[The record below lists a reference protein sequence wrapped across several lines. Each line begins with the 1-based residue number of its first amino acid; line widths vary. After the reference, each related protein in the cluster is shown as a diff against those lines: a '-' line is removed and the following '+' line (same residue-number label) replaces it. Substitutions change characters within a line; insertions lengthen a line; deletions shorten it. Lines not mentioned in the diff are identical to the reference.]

1 MDLPVPVILF
11 NTLIN
16 KLMSE
21 EKHHIV
27 PYRVYVLVLIALV
40 VLTFSSIWIT
50 SIELGELTVAGA
62 LIFASIKSY
71 LVLTYFMHLK
81 YDKKYIRF
89 MVGFV
94 FAIFLVVI
102 IITFLDYLYR

>member
-1 MDLPVPVILF
+1 
-11 NTLIN
+11 
-16 KLMSE
+16 MSK

-27 PYRVYVLVLIALV
+27 PYSAYIWVLLALLA
-40 VLTFSSIWIT
+40 LTFFSIGIT
-50 SIELGELTVAGA
+50 NIELGGLTVAAA
-62 LIFASIKSY
+62 LLFAVIKTY

-81 YDKKYIRF
+81 YDKPYIAI

-94 FAIFLVVI
+94 FLLFVVVI